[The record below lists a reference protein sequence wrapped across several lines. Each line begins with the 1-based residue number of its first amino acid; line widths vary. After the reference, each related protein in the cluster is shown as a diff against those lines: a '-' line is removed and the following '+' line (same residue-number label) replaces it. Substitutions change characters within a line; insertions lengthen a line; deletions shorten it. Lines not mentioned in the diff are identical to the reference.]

1 LRNVY
6 VVGVGQVPV
15 TKDQVNARHIAAAA
29 VREALADGAI
39 APEQVDAL
47 YVGNMT
53 SGILSNQQQ
62 LGSLV
67 AESAGLRGIEA
78 LTVEAACAGGGAATR
93 VAYQTIAGGLNDVV
107 VVCGLELMTHVPREA
122 ATRAL
127 ATAADWES
135 EGAKGESFLTL
146 SAKLMSAYMAR
157 YDVAP
162 EMFAPFAETA
172 HTNALGNRNAL
183 LHKSLD
189 TGTYLDSRVIVGPI
203 RLFDCSPV
211 CNGAAALVLASEE
224 VARSAER
231 KRRPAVRIAGS
242 AVATAPLALA
252 RRSDALRFD
261 AVASS
266 TTAALDQAGIAREDV
281 DLFELHDAYTIVTA
295 LCLEAA
301 GFAKPGM
308 GTYLAQEGEVTLQG
322 RLPIAT
328 MGGLK
333 ARGHP
338 VGATGVYQLAEAHLQ
353 LTGRAGANQ
362 VENAEV
368 ALVQNLGG
376 IASTA
381 VTHVLSR
388 EA

>member
-15 TKDQVNARHIAAAA
+15 SKEQANARQIAGAA
-29 VREALADGAI
+29 VREALADAALGA
-39 APEQVDAL
+39 EQVDAL

-53 SGILSNQQQ
+53 SGILSHQQQ

-67 AESAGLRGIEA
+67 AECAGLVGTEA
-78 LTVEAACAGGGAATR
+78 LTIEAACAAGGAAAR

-107 VVCGLELMTHVPREA
+107 VVAGLELMTHVPREA

-135 EGAKGESFLTL
+135 ESSKGESFLTL
-146 SAKLMSAYMAR
+146 SAKLMSAYMEKYA
-157 YDVAP
+157 VTA
-162 EMFAPFAETA
+162 EMFAPFAEVA
-172 HTNALGNRNAL
+172 HSNALGNRNAL
-183 LHKSLD
+183 LQKRLD
-189 TGTYLDSRVIVGPI
+189 TATYLESRLIVDPI

-211 CNGAAALVLASEE
+211 CNGAAALILASEE

-231 KRRPAVRIAGS
+231 AGRPTVRIAGS
-242 AVATAPLALA
+242 AVATAPLAVA
-252 RRSDALRFD
+252 RRSDPLRFD

-266 TTAALDQAGIAREDV
+266 TNAALEQAGLVRGDI

-295 LCLEAA
+295 LTLESA
-301 GFAKPGM
+301 GFAKPGA
-308 GTYLAQEGEVTLQG
+308 GTRLGQDGQVGLQG

-338 VGATGVYQLAEAHLQ
+338 VGATGVYQLAEAYLQ
-353 LTGRAGANQ
+353 LAGRAGPNQ
-362 VENAEV
+362 IKDAEV

-376 IASTA
+376 IAATV

>member
-6 VVGVGQVPV
+6 IVGVGQVPV
-15 TKDQVNARHIAAAA
+15 SKDQPSAREIAASA
-29 VREALADGAI
+29 VGSALADAVLT
-39 APEQVDAL
+39 PDQVDAL

-53 SGILSNQQQ
+53 SGMLCNQQQ
-62 LGSLV
+62 LGSFV
-67 AESAGLRGIEA
+67 AECAGLTGIEA
-78 LTVEAACAGGGAATR
+78 VTIEAACAAGGAAAR
-93 VAYQTIAGGLNDVV
+93 IGYQTIAGGLNDVV
-107 VVCGLELMTHVPREA
+107 VVCGLELMTHAPREA

-146 SAKLMSAYMAR
+146 SAKLMSAYMNKYA
-157 YDVAP
+157 VTA
-162 EMFAPFAETA
+162 EMFATFAETA
-172 HTNALGNRNAL
+172 HVNALSNRNAL
-183 LHKSLD
+183 LQKPLD
-189 TGTYLDSRVIVGPI
+189 TRAYMESRMIVDPI
-203 RLFDCSPV
+203 RLFDCSPI

-224 VARSAER
+224 VALSVDRS
-231 KRRPAVRIAGS
+231 RRPSVRVAGS

-266 TTAALDQAGIAREDV
+266 TSAALDQAGMARDDV

-295 LCLEAA
+295 LSLESA
-301 GFAKPGM
+301 GFAPPGT
-308 GTYLAQEGEVTLQG
+308 GTHLAQDGQVALNG

-338 VGATGVYQLAEAHLQ
+338 VGATGVYQLAEAYLQ
-353 LTGRAGANQ
+353 LTERAGPNQ

-376 IASTA
+376 IAATV
-381 VTHVLSR
+381 VTHVLAR
-388 EA
+388 ET